1 VTDTQTRTRA
11 AIKTLRE
18 NDSLRFATYVEEGD
32 PVVVAIAIR
41 GIGVCELEIQ
51 TQNWDLQKF
60 LNLVQH
66 SSLQYARPARKG
78 PFG

>member
-18 NDSLRFATYVEEGD
+18 NDALRFATYVEEGD

-41 GIGVCELEIQ
+41 GKGVCEVEIPAA
-51 TQNWDLQKF
+51 NWDLQKF
-60 LNLVQH
+60 LDLTMKHGTV
-66 SSLQYARPARKG
+66 RKG